1 MIWGRKPLPVYG
13 GRMAESVLAILCHI
27 LKGEKIIAER
37 LEKEKPPTTTA
48 AEKGPEGTT
57 AAAATADTPTPAP
70 GVVAEPNWSASTPA
84 EPDVN
89 PEHLQTLMDM
99 GFPRE
104 RCVEAITAVGGSL
117 DAATD
122 YLLNNPLPPLQQSI
136 AGGFGP
142 VGEQDD
148 LMRAIAMSLGEN
160 VMVSTDGAE
169 GTASSGAN
177 PDAAAAAEAAKKE
190 EEEEMSSGEAEAL
203 KQQVIE

>member
-48 AEKGPEGTT
+48 AEKGPEGT
-57 AAAATADTPTPAP
+57 AATAATADTPTPAP

-122 YLLNNPLPPLQQSI
+122 YLLNNPLPPLQQSLS
-136 AGGFGP
+136 AGFGP
-142 VGEQDD
+142 GGEQDD

-160 VMVSTDGAE
+160 VMVSTDGGEAGAQQGESKE
-169 GTASSGAN
+169 G
-177 PDAAAAAEAAKKE
+177 EQQKE
-190 EEEEMSSGEAEAL
+190 EAGAQQGESKEG
-203 KQQVIE
+203 E